1 MTTVGYGD
9 SSAHTGSER
18 GFCIIL
24 MILGVV
30 LFTFLSGAIASMITS
45 FDDSNVVTQ
54 EKIHYLNKI
63 YTQYDL
69 G

>member
-9 SSAHTGSER
+9 SSAHTANER
-18 GFCIIL
+18 IFCIVL

-45 FDDSNVVTQ
+45 FDDSNVAT
-54 EKIHYLNKI
+54 
-63 YTQYDL
+63 
-69 G
+69 